1 MSDEN
6 LEVLISTMNRN
17 SINFI
22 YKMFEKTE
30 LSKFNVLIINQ
41 TTKDNKLSSKLPNV
55 RVINSFEKGLS
66 KSRNLALKNAKSKY
80 VVIADD
86 DLVYEK
92 EFYKS
97 ILEAFKQNK
106 DAAIISF
113 EAYDD
118 NGLPMRK
125 YPNQSQLHSFE
136 TISKVSSREIVINLE
151 VLNKND
157 IKFNENF
164 GLGSLFE
171 TGEEQLFAE
180 EVFKHEKCVFKKIKI
195 VEHPY
200 FTSGR
205 ESGSDRLIY
214 ARSAL
219 FYKKYGFYSYIKL
232 LHYLFLVLKSKEISA
247 NQIFYK
253 LKIGLKGIAKYK
265 ELLRKG
271 IEKNK

>member
-219 FYKKYGFYSYIKL
+219 FYKRHGFYSYIKL
-232 LHYLFLVLKSKEISA
+232 LHYLFLVFKSKEIST

-271 IEKNK
+271 LEKNK

>member
-1 MSDEN
+1 MSDVN

-17 SINFI
+17 SMNFI

-41 TTKDNKLSSKLPNV
+41 TNKDNKLSSKLPNV

-97 ILEAFKQNK
+97 ILEAFEQNK
-106 DAAIISF
+106 DAAIITF

-118 NGLPMRK
+118 NGFPMRK
-125 YPNQSQLHSFE
+125 YPDQSQLHNFE

-151 VLNKND
+151 VLKKND

-171 TGEEQLFAE
+171 TGEEQLFAQ
-180 EVFKHEKCVFKKIKI
+180 EVFEHKKCVFKKIKI